1 MTPRL
6 IDLEDRKA
14 IPVSAKF
21 PDHDCEIISEKPTR
35 LRVTAGGALMAAMP
49 DLTRRRSPDAPDE
62 CWHVFYGDVRVGT
75 NRSATQ
81 GREGRRQFAADAGC
95 LPGLSSS
102 GHPQHR
108 H

>member
-1 MTPRL
+1 LKTARL
-6 IDLEDRKA
+6 FRFQQ
-14 IPVSAKF
+14 KF

-81 GREGRRQFAADAGC
+81 GREGLQDREMKSPACGVWYIRGEFEVMPCG
-95 LPGLSSS
+95 
-102 GHPQHR
+102 
-108 H
+108 